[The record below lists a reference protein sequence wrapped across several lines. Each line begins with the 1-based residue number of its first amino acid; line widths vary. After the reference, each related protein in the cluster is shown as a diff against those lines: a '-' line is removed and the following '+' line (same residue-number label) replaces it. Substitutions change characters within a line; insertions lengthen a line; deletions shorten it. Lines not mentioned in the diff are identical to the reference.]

1 MLFLLFELT
10 PDRYALDV
18 AQVAEVLPML
28 RVKPVP
34 QAPKGVAGLITYRG
48 VAVPVVDLSALMQ
61 GRPAHARLSTRL
73 IIVNYPDGSGDT
85 RPLGLI
91 AEHVT
96 DTMRRD
102 PAAFVPSSIGDGR
115 AACSGPIS
123 TDERGVIQWL
133 DVNTLLPESLRATLF
148 ANAGDV

>member
-1 MLFLLFELT
+1 MLFLLFELP

-34 QAPKGVAGLITYRG
+34 QSPRGVAGLVTYRG
-48 VAVPVVDLSALMQ
+48 VSVPVIDLSELLL
-61 GRPAHARLSTRL
+61 GRPTSARLSTRL
-73 IIVNYPDGSGDT
+73 IVVHYPDGRGRN
-85 RPLGLI
+85 RPLALI

-102 PAAFVPSSIGDGR
+102 AAAFVPSSIGDGR
-115 AACSGPIS
+115 TACSGPIS
-123 TDERGVIQWL
+123 TDENGIVQWV
-133 DVNTLLPESLRATLF
+133 DVKTLLPASLQSMLF
-148 ANAGDV
+148 TDAGDA